1 MEELVTEDP
10 VVEVRPD
17 VDSQSQIF
25 LQQLPR
31 IKWDAEVCEDLVLL
45 CGSKHL

>member
-17 VDSQSQIF
+17 VDSKSN
-25 LQQLPR
+25 PPAAAAR
-31 IKWDAEVCEDLVLL
+31 DLVGCRCL
-45 CGSKHL
+45 GSIMLTSL